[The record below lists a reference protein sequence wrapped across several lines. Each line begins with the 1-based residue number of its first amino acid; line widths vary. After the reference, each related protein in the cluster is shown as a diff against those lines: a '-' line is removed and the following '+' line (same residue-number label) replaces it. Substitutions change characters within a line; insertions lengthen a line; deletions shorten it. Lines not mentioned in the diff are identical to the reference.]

1 MGWCVVI
8 EKTTPQS
15 ISVPVGLPS
24 PLGRRQGWYHQY
36 SIHSVTAG
44 AVGLMSEK

>member
-1 MGWCVVI
+1 MVGGNR
-8 EKTTPQS
+8 KTTPQP

-24 PLGRRQGWYHQY
+24 PLWQRQDWYHKY

-44 AVGLMSEK
+44 AVELMSEK